1 MEFQKSIRKKLIRA
15 ALMSNT
21 SWAIV
26 GGTLALSVGL
36 QDPFVL
42 LLGAAAETVAVMLL
56 LSSQKFVRRVFG
68 QVEAEQEQKKRTRL
82 DSMIKQSDPET
93 RERYVEIMQCA
104 QEIEQLTQEND
115 SAFLTTGLAPIISQ
129 LEMLQEKSA
138 SLMEKR
144 LLIRKYL
151 SNADTASLE
160 KECQKLER
168 QVSLIQDP
176 IAKRQFQQ
184 SLTLKKQE
192 LETYRSMFIALQRI
206 DGQLEQ
212 ISSTLSSLKGKIILL
227 KTSEVTTEG
236 GYEQMGEELK
246 GLIGDVELMENS
258 VADAAALG
266 VTRRPQ
272 QKVLH

>member
-15 ALMSNT
+15 AFMSNT
-21 SWAIV
+21 SWAII
-26 GGTLALSVGL
+26 GGSLALSVGL
-36 QDPFVL
+36 QDPFIL

-56 LSSQKFVRRVFG
+56 LSSKKFVRRVFG

-93 RERYVEIMQCA
+93 RERYVEIMRCA
-104 QEIEQLTQEND
+104 QEIEQLTQESD
-115 SAFLTTGLAPIISQ
+115 SAFLTTGLAPIVSQ

-168 QVSLIQDP
+168 HVSLIQDP